1 MQLVTFTP
9 GVCLDGTIVGC
20 EYLVAYARININV
33 ATIEEA
39 YLQFTTT
46 IFTCFVLTV
55 AFMIFSH
62 DTEVIVIRPIKKV
75 VEIIK
80 ILAEN
85 PLKSPLPP
93 QIDEKKNKNNQMKT
107 QMLELT
113 IFKIGTLLQ
122 RGFGE
127 QGCVVVSECLTL
139 QNEGMVDLSRS
150 GKITEM
156 VFSICRIR

>member
-20 EYLVAYARININV
+20 EYLAAYARININV

-39 YLQFTTT
+39 SLQFTTT
-46 IFTCFVLTV
+46 IFTCFILTT

-80 ILAEN
+80 TLAEN
-85 PLKSPLPP
+85 PLKSPIPP
-93 QIDEKKNKNNQMKT
+93 
-107 QMLELT
+107 
-113 IFKIGTLLQ
+113 
-122 RGFGE
+122 
-127 QGCVVVSECLTL
+127 
-139 QNEGMVDLSRS
+139 
-150 GKITEM
+150 
-156 VFSICRIR
+156 